1 MRLSKIEWRNFAS
14 YGNKMQSLSFD
25 ENSNLYLVVGENG
38 AGKSS
43 ISDVITFGLYGKLDG
58 KKLKDIPNRINGNAW
73 VKITFFANG
82 EEYVV
87 ERGLDPSLFNLYVGG
102 VLYDKAGVKSIQD
115 YLVDEIIQIPNYVFN
130 NTISLSINDFKSF
143 LKMSPSDKKSIIDK
157 IFGFYVI
164 NEMKDL
170 LKEESK
176 SIRENLIRISGEMDS
191 LGRTLTK
198 TQEELDSISQKIK
211 EDSKDKI
218 QELEDKINK
227 FSSLLEIHNQ
237 KVSEFQNLERSVLEE
252 SRKNYKLLTEAKG
265 AYRNIQEKIKFY
277 ENDKCPTCASD
288 LNGAFHQGVKDELNR
303 KLEEFATQVKNYE
316 DNQKEI
322 SRQEE
327 EFRKKKEEL
336 NSKGNK
342 IIVNINS
349 SKDELKKIKN
359 NSVSSTALTSLK
371 KIAED
376 TRQGIQ
382 EFSQEKA
389 QEEKKS
395 EWIKKIEEVL
405 GDKGIKQLALKTI
418 LPSLNAHIADLMV
431 SLHLS
436 YTVTF
441 DEDFNASVIHMGEE
455 ISISTLSTGEMKKV
469 DFVVLLS
476 VLKLMKIR
484 FSTINLLFL
493 DEIFSSIDPDG
504 VYTILNTLRKIC
516 DDLGLN
522 VFVINHAPMPTELFN
537 YKIDIQKKNNFSD
550 LQIEK
555 V

>member
-1 MRLSKIEWRNFAS
+1 MKLLKIEWRNFAS
-14 YGNKMQSLSFD
+14 YGNKIQSISFD
-25 ENSNLYLVVGENG
+25 NNSNLYLVVGENG

-58 KKLKDIPNRINGNAW
+58 KKLKDIPNRINGSAW
-73 VKITFFANG
+73 VRITFFSNG
-82 EEYVV
+82 EEYTI
-87 ERGLDPSLFNLYVGG
+87 ERGLDPSVFNLYVGG
-102 VLYDKAGVKSIQD
+102 ILYDKAGSKSVQD

-157 IFGFYVI
+157 IFGFYII
-164 NEMKDL
+164 NDMKDL

-176 SIRENLIRISGEMDS
+176 TIRENIIRMNGEMDS
-191 LGRTLTK
+191 LGKTLTK
-198 TQEELDSISQKIK
+198 TQDELDSIAQKIK
-211 EDSKDKI
+211 DDSKDKI
-218 QELEDKINK
+218 QELEERISK
-227 FSSLLEIHNQ
+227 FSSLLEMHNA
-237 KVSEFQNLERSVLEE
+237 KVSEFKLLERNIQNE
-252 SRKNYKLLTEAKG
+252 SRKNYTLLTDAKV
-265 AYRNIQEKIKFY
+265 AHRNIKEKIIFY
-277 ENDKCPTCASD
+277 ENDKCPICASD
-288 LNGAFHQGVKDELNR
+288 LNGAFHDGEKEDLHKKQGDFKN
-303 KLEEFATQVKNYE
+303 QINNYE
-316 DNQKEI
+316 VNQKEI
-322 SRQEE
+322 GKQEE
-327 EFRKKKEEL
+327 EVRNKKEEL
-336 NSKGNK
+336 NTKGNK
-342 IIVNINS
+342 ILVNINS
-349 SKDELKKIKN
+349 AKDEVKKIKN
-359 NSVSSTALTSLK
+359 NSVSSSALNSLK
-371 KIAED
+371 KIAEE
-376 TRQGIQ
+376 TRAGIQ
-382 EFSQEKA
+382 DFSSDKS

-395 EWIKKIEEVL
+395 EWIKKIEGVL

-418 LPSLNAHIADLMV
+418 LPSLNAHIADLMI

-441 DEDFNASVIHMGEE
+441 DEDFNASVFHMGDE

-493 DEIFSSIDPDG
+493 DEIFSSIDSDG

-522 VFVINHAPMPTELFN
+522 VFVINHAPMPTEIFN
-537 YKIDIQKKNNFSD
+537 YKVDIQKRNNFSD